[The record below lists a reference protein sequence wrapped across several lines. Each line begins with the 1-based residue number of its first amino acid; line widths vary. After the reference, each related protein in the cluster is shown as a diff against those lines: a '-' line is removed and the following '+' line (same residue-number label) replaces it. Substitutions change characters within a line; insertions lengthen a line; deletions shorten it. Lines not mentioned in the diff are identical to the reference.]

1 MATGQEWGQAL
12 QGMGAWFAGKG
23 PEYEAVQVA
32 NARTAQED
40 AILTDERRRKAMIQD
55 ITLTKSLADSGQWD
69 KASELLQN
77 RLMEIDRLGGDPKH
91 TLALY
96 ESISDPARRPE
107 AVSEMNAFIQAGI
120 MAGEIKAL
128 PGAEEAYSSIFTTDD
143 GRRAGLS
150 KATGK
155 VEILPS
161 EDGIRARMP
170 EGASG
175 DAQKGSTQVVIIGG
189 KPYLSGS
196 VFNPQTQQWSN
207 QIIPMEDPT
216 GAGGSVE
223 IANSSGLGASQRP
236 DQAAREAGASA
247 AAQAAI
253 ERSEK
258 YFDRVDLART
268 SISNIDDAIAAL
280 DKGANTGTL
289 TQYLPSFKQ
298 ATKELDAAAR
308 RMGLDVV
315 SSVTFGALSEGE
327 LRLAMSNALP
337 KDMEP
342 PELRQWLVER
352 RDAQMKLATYLESA
366 AIYMGTVDDEG
377 KPHTPASWAKMQK
390 QKREETTN
398 NNGQPSAQGSHPSGA
413 APQEVQA
420 LEAAGMRW
428 TPQGWVR

>member
-40 AILTDERRRKAMIQD
+40 AIRTDERRRKAMIQD

-143 GRRAGLS
+143 GRRAGLN

-223 IANSSGLGASQRP
+223 IADSSGLGASERAEQLRRQEEAKAQGSGAGARGQEVINYGYDAGRGIP
-236 DQAAREAGASA
+236 VLRRAAELLNLVKTGGPSQWRLAAQQWFGIEAADPAELSNNLGKAVLAQLRSTFGAAFTAKEGDFLKEIEAGFGRSNEGNLRLIE
-247 AAQAAI
+247 QAI
-253 ERSEK
+253 KRSEK
-258 YFDRVDLART
+258 YIDIAQAR
-268 SISNIDDAIAAL
+268 
-280 DKGANTGTL
+280 
-289 TQYLPSFKQ
+289 
-298 ATKELDAAAR
+298 
-308 RMGLDVV
+308 
-315 SSVTFGALSEGE
+315 
-327 LRLAMSNALP
+327 
-337 KDMEP
+337 
-342 PELRQWLVER
+342 
-352 RDAQMKLATYLESA
+352 
-366 AIYMGTVDDEG
+366 
-377 KPHTPASWAKMQK
+377 
-390 QKREETTN
+390 
-398 NNGQPSAQGSHPSGA
+398 
-413 APQEVQA
+413 A
-420 LEAAGMRW
+420 LEAGDRATYEELEQLR
-428 TPQGWVR
+428 TWVPRPDGDQTTGGQRQPTGQAQPGGFKVLGVK